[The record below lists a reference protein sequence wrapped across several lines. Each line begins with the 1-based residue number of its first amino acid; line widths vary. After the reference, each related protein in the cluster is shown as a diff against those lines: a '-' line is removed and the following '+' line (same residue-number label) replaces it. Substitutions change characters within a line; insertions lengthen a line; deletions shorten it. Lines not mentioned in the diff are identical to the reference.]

1 MGHMRVV
8 NPSVGAPCRGP
19 LFGTTGGG
27 GARLPFPCLS
37 YAMHTLGAPMR
48 VTAPSR
54 VALRGQRVRSASR
67 PVIAMRRLNAR
78 ADAEPA
84 KPAAPAVLT
93 SAVPLPAV
101 SAHVTC
107 GTTRKPKRAARVG

>member
-1 MGHMRVV
+1 
-8 NPSVGAPCRGP
+8 
-19 LFGTTGGG
+19 
-27 GARLPFPCLS
+27 
-37 YAMHTLGAPMR
+37 MR

-84 KPAAPAVLT
+84 KPAAPAALT